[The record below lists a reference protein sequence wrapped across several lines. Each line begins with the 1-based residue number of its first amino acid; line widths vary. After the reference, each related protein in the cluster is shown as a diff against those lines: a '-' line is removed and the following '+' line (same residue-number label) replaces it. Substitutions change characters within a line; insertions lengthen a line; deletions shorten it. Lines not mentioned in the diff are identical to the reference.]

1 MGSFKRKFNQ
11 KIKINTQRFSEE
23 ILLILD
29 TTNVMCARV
38 LLLLILLGLSKKNNK
53 MYTQRPE

>member
-11 KIKINTQRFSEE
+11 KIKINTQKFSEE

-53 MYTQRPE
+53 IYTQRPE